1 MCNNIFFRTKKVHYG
16 SLQSLSAKRV
26 NDPDR
31 TQGRLYRSRATS
43 YRVLFRS
50 SGTPRVRRQVCRGL
64 TSSDDDVKTARAQ
77 ELQSKAR
84 LLRKQQEELA
94 EQLQRLNEESESLS
108 ATDKKLVQA
117 ELSSQEPVQ
126 AENEIPKAIR
136 DMLAMSGVLTS
147 VPWNNEAPI
156 TKDAESY
163 FNTPDGSQS
172 YDWDHATDTLH
183 DVAPAISSQD
193 ASMGE
198 DFDNAA
204 DESDE
209 GSDDEERFAE
219 DDNIEFEP
227 GHGVEDM
234 LRMLEEGGALPD
246 IEGLME
252 AEDAQEFQMRVQ
264 KLVDRY
270 EAQFLKKK
278 DRKIST
284 EEIRKMEKDEAWEP
298 TTRIPVL
305 DEDILEVRP
314 VPAVPEDIQQQYD
327 VMQHCLY
334 VLRRAHLQGEPDEP
348 VKALAS
354 TNLVDM
360 LEVSFEDPLIASVG
374 IGPWLQYMEGLR
386 EAGAWTQVEHI
397 WAEVSDHRPTP
408 VYAIIVDQF
417 VNIPF
422 PDWFYSYLVG
432 KAEASDA
439 GGLEIPA
446 LLAVHESAPDDPSIP
461 LQLNYPNAESPLTPK
476 PLPPKPLRTH
486 RQDKQ
491 QPADRP
497 ATDAAAD
504 GPEHRASRHDHED
517 LKRSKPQRDVLDMY
531 IKCAGLDNL

>member
-1 MCNNIFFRTKKVHYG
+1 M
-16 SLQSLSAKRV
+16 SALHCAQV
-26 NDPDR
+26 LCVPC
-31 TQGRLYRSRATS
+31 TGRLYRSRATS

-374 IGPWLQYMEGLR
+374 IGPWLQYME
-386 EAGAWTQVEHI
+386 VH
-397 WAEVSDHRPTP
+397 
-408 VYAIIVDQF
+408 
-417 VNIPF
+417 
-422 PDWFYSYLVG
+422 
-432 KAEASDA
+432 
-439 GGLEIPA
+439 
-446 LLAVHESAPDDPSIP
+446 LAPS
-461 LQLNYPNAESPLTPK
+461 
-476 PLPPKPLRTH
+476 
-486 RQDKQ
+486 
-491 QPADRP
+491 
-497 ATDAAAD
+497 
-504 GPEHRASRHDHED
+504 
-517 LKRSKPQRDVLDMY
+517 
-531 IKCAGLDNL
+531 